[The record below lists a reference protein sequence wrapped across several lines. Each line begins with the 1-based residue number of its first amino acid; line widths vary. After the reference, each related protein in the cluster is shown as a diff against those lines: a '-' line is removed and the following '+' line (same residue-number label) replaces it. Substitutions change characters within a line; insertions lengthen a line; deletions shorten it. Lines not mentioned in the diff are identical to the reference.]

1 MNAAAFKNLIEE
13 YKKGSDAEKKAPDL
27 SARSE
32 VAPPKEKAAAKEK
45 EKAADLDVYS
55 RAAAQAEYNFSGK
68 LIGRGWVGRYSSAMF
83 PPAVI
88 EAPKAKEPPQDE
100 AERRKREYKK
110 NILTLAELTKPT
122 PDVIKSKNPQGLRQ
136 YVFVNELIACK
147 NGFLYYLIPFFIGV
161 VFLIVN
167 LFKHA
172 FFVNVVAAVFALVLA
187 FSVWKFAKNIA
198 RFRAAFWYVVLA
210 VLLVVGYVLILKFV
224 PGFAEQ
230 VYYPFA
236 LKLVII
242 VFDIYYCARFYTYF
256 MLAYAGD
263 CQLDFGNVVQVKFGP
278 PRSGK
283 TSSAVQDA
291 KILSLMKWQQL
302 QYEFQDWHSREAE
315 IFTRN
320 NFDEITEYKAIKE
333 SYFFYV
339 MRPCIPCLWS
349 NFGIEDDRGYR
360 SHKITLDHLRG
371 VKRLPMYCVVVLD
384 EIGAALKAELSND
397 RESRPY
403 DVSDMFRLGGHY
415 LKWSVIACEQDFN
428 NIYIDCRRVVGF
440 NQGILGQTWVCRPGL
455 LNAIFNTLKFIV
467 SNSADKKIKRHPRF
481 FRFMHAFEKFVKSIG
496 FRDYRLAY
504 ATNTQTSAEITGA
517 TADQQ
522 KMKITR
528 CGRRIVP
535 SSLVAKYDERAYKQ
549 NYPSYF
555 DKSIIGELHG
565 ALHIRGSE
573 TGYSRQFV
581 NSSKALDEKRE
592 ATDEEIRALEEA
604 FKRTYKEDNADIEG
618 EVWNARNKA
627 A

>member
-13 YKKGSDAEKKAPDL
+13 YKKGSDAEKKTSDI
-27 SARSE
+27 SACSDVALPQE
-32 VAPPKEKAAAKEK
+32 VEVKQQKIDFEELDGYSLQTSQAK
-45 EKAADLDVYS
+45 
-55 RAAAQAEYNFSGK
+55 YNFAGKFIGSGW
-68 LIGRGWVGRYSSAMF
+68 IGKYSSVIF

-88 EAPKAKEPPQDE
+88 EVPKAEESPQDDE
-100 AERRKREYKK
+100 AARRKREYKK

-136 YVFVNELIACK
+136 YVFINELIACK
-147 NGFLYYLIPFFIGV
+147 NGFLYYLIPLVIGV
-161 VFLIVN
+161 VFLIFN

-172 FFVNVVAAVFALVLA
+172 FFVNVVAAVFALALA
-187 FSVWKFAKNIA
+187 FSVWKFAKNIT
-198 RFRAAFWYVVLA
+198 RFRTAFWYVVLA
-210 VLLVVGYVLILKFV
+210 VLIVVGYFLILKFV

-236 LKLVII
+236 AKLVII
-242 VFDIYYCARFYTYF
+242 VFDVYYCARFYTYF
-256 MLAYAGD
+256 MIAYAGD
-263 CQLDFGNVVQVKFGP
+263 CQMDFGNVVQVKFGP

-291 KILSLMKWQQL
+291 KILALMKWQQL
-302 QYEFQDWHSREAE
+302 QYEFQDWHSREEE
-315 IFTRN
+315 ISDRK
-320 NFDEITEYKAIKE
+320 NFDEIMEYKAIKE
-333 SYFFYV
+333 SYFFYI

-360 SHKITLDHLRG
+360 SHKVTIDHLRG
-371 VKRLPMYCVVVLD
+371 VKRLPMYCVIVLD

-397 RESRPY
+397 KENRPY

-440 NQGILGQTWVCRPGL
+440 NQGIIGQTWVCRPGL
-455 LNAIFNTLKFIV
+455 LNAVFHTLKFIV
-467 SNSADKKIKRHPRF
+467 SNSADKKIKRHPRLF
-481 FRFMHAFEKFVKSIG
+481 HFMHALERFIKSIG
-496 FRDYRLAY
+496 FRDYRLMY
-504 ATNTQTSAEITGA
+504 ATNTQTSADITGA
-517 TADQQ
+517 TSDQQ

-528 CGRRIVP
+528 GRRIVP

-555 DKSIIGELHG
+555 DKSIVGELHT

-604 FKRTYKEDNADIEG
+604 FKRTYGAERADIEG